1 LSRGAA
7 AASPRV
13 VVVDDHPLNLELARA
28 TLELAGMLVQAFSDG
43 EEALDAILADPPD
56 LVLMDVQLPH
66 VDGLVL
72 TRRLKADPRT
82 AAVPVIA
89 FTAYAMAGDEDR
101 FRAAGCDGY
110 IAKPIEVARFAEQV
124 RAHLPG

>member
-1 LSRGAA
+1 VSRAR
-7 AASPRV
+7 PRV
-13 VVVDDHPLNLELARA
+13 VIVDDHPLNIELARA
-28 TLELAGMLVQAFSDG
+28 TLEMDGFEVLGLGDG
-43 EEALDAILADPPD
+43 ESAVAAIVADPPD

-82 AAVPVIA
+82 AAVPVLA
-89 FTAYAMAGDEDR
+89 FTAYAMAGDEAR

-110 IAKPIEVARFAEQV
+110 IAKPIEVARFAQQV
-124 RAHLPG
+124 RAHLPR